1 MKKIWL
7 KNYPKQVPESA
18 EYPEVPMH
26 HYLDEAAS
34 KFPERTSM
42 IFVDKKIT
50 YKEFREDV
58 LRLANALKDLG
69 VKKGDRVSVFMPN
82 CPQAVISYYAVLKI
96 GGIVVE
102 TNPMYVERE
111 LEHQLNDSEAE
122 TIITLDLKLLY
133 PKVKA
138 VRGKT
143 KLKNIIVSNLKEYLP
158 FPKSLL
164 YPIAK
169 KKDLAKVEKEE
180 GVYFFKDL
188 LSKYPSKDPKIEVE
202 SDDLA
207 VLIYTGGTTGVPKGV
222 MLTHKNLVSNL
233 VQSIHWLY
241 EAKYGEEVIMTALP
255 IFHSFGNTCCMNMS
269 IYLASTMILIPNPRE
284 VEDVL
289 KNVIKHKPTMFPGV
303 PAMYINIVN
312 HPEVKKYDISS
323 IKYCFSGAAPMPIEV
338 LEKFEKSTGGKI
350 VEGFGMSET
359 SPVVHINPIVG
370 KRKIGSVGMPITD
383 TLARIVDV
391 ETGQKEMPIGESGEL
406 IVKGPQV
413 MKGYWKKPEE
423 TAKAIKDGWM
433 YTGDI
438 AKMDEDGFFF
448 IVDRKKDM
456 IISSGYNV
464 YPRDVE

>member
-82 CPQAVISYYAVLKI
+82 CPQAVISYYATLKI
-96 GGIVVE
+96 GGVVVE
-102 TNPMYVERE
+102 SNPMYVERE

-138 VRGKT
+138 IREKT

-202 SDDLA
+202 PEDLA

-233 VQSIHWLY
+233 VQTIHWLY
-241 EAKYGEEVIMTALP
+241 EAKYGEEVIMAALP

-269 IYLASTMILIPNPRE
+269 IYLASAMILIPNPRD

-289 KNVIKHKPTMFPGV
+289 KNVVKHKPTMFPGV
-303 PAMYINIVN
+303 PAMYINIIN
-312 HPEVKKYDISS
+312 HPEVEKYDISS
-323 IKYCFSGAAPMPIEV
+323 IKYCFVGAAPMPVEV
-338 LEKFEKSTGGKI
+338 LEKFEKTTGGKI

-359 SPVVHINPIVG
+359 SPVAHINPIVG
-370 KRKIGSVGMPITD
+370 ERKIGSVGMPITD
-383 TLARIVDV
+383 TLAKIMDV
-391 ETGQKEMPIGESGEL
+391 ETGKKEIPIGEVGEL

-413 MKGYWKKPEE
+413 MKGYWNMPEE
-423 TAKAIKDGWM
+423 T
-433 YTGDI
+433 
-438 AKMDEDGFFF
+438 
-448 IVDRKKDM
+448 
-456 IISSGYNV
+456 
-464 YPRDVE
+464 